1 MKGKPYLAAL
11 ATFMY
16 LTVFTIP
23 SLSYHCSTLGQY
35 MHDPSPACFDAVIV
49 LIAYAYSKR
58 DILVLTYG
66 GALNIPKSLPVN
78 MHEHFRTQYGLYGSS
93 DASWL
98 LRSVGGYLIM
108 FYNGPLDW
116 SVRIIKVICHSSAE
130 AEIAAGCMMG
140 KRIPFIRQLLSD
152 CMFKLDRPII
162 IFLDNTA
169 ALALIEKMG
178 ASPKTAHFLR
188 WQFYLRY
195 LAVNKHIVPF
205 FADTKNMLAD
215 PMTKVVD

>member
-1 MKGKPYLAAL
+1 
-11 ATFMY
+11 
-16 LTVFTIP
+16 
-23 SLSYHCSTLGQY
+23 
-35 MHDPSPACFDAVIV
+35 
-49 LIAYAYSKR
+49 
-58 DILVLTYG
+58 
-66 GALNIPKSLPVN
+66 
-78 MHEHFRTQYGLYGSS
+78 
-93 DASWL
+93 
-98 LRSVGGYLIM
+98 
-108 FYNGPLDW
+108 
-116 SVRIIKVICHSSAE
+116 
-130 AEIAAGCMMG
+130 MMG

-195 LAVNKHIVPF
+195 LAVHKHVVPF

-215 PMTKVVD
+215 PMTKVVDQPTLSQFLQITCNLKNNFILKR

>member
-1 MKGKPYLAAL
+1 
-11 ATFMY
+11 
-16 LTVFTIP
+16 
-23 SLSYHCSTLGQY
+23 
-35 MHDPSPACFDAVIV
+35 
-49 LIAYAYSKR
+49 
-58 DILVLTYG
+58 
-66 GALNIPKSLPVN
+66 
-78 MHEHFRTQYGLYGSS
+78 
-93 DASWL
+93 
-98 LRSVGGYLIM
+98 M

-152 CMFKLDRPII
+152 CMFKLDKPII

-195 LAVNKHIVPF
+195 LTVHKHVVPF
-205 FADTKNMLAD
+205 FAPTKEMLAD
-215 PMTKVVD
+215 PMTKVVDLPTLTRFLEYACNTQNIFVAKR